1 MPMMGRMDK
10 AFRDYD
16 LDQEFLLPP
25 NLRDWL
31 PEDHLA
37 LFISDVVDGLDL
49 SAILGTY
56 GSRDG
61 RGQPPYHPRMMVKLL
76 IYAYCIGKP
85 SSRKIEQATHDE
97 VPFRVLAAGQH
108 PDHDTLSSFRQQ
120 HLKALAGLFL
130 QVLNLC
136 RKAGL
141 VKLGHVALDGT
152 KIKANASKHKA
163 MSYDRMGE
171 KEKQLE
177 EEVARLLKE
186 AEVVN
191 AAEDAVH
198 GKGKRGDELPPELAR
213 RQSRLKKIKEARAAL
228 EAEARERAAAEAE
241 EVKRNLAERAKKEQ
255 ESGRK
260 MPGRPPQMPDVENA
274 VPDPKAQRNFT
285 DPESKIMKDGA
296 SKSFKQCYNAQAVV
310 DSAHQI
316 ILVPTVT
323 QDPNDKK
330 QLVPNLC
337 EVKKNVGQM
346 PDAASADTG
355 YFSEAAVQDERLK
368 GVELYVPPDR
378 QKHGNAP
385 DAPVAAVE
393 AVEAVVPEAQSQSVA
408 VKPAKKSTSPQSE
421 CAKTMREKLQSAAG
435 QALYKMRKAIVEPV
449 FGQIKERRGFRR
461 FSFRGLEKV
470 SAEWTLIALTHNLLK
485 LFKAKTA

>member
-1 MPMMGRMDK
+1 MPMMERMDK
-10 AFRDYD
+10 TFRDYD

-37 LFISDVVDGLDL
+37 LFVSDVVEGLDL
-49 SAILGTY
+49 AAILESYAT
-56 GSRDG
+56 RDG
-61 RGQPPYHPRMMVKLL
+61 RGQPPYHPRMRVKLL

-108 PDHDTLSSFRQQ
+108 PDHDTLSEFRKQ
-120 HLKALAGLFL
+120 HLQALAGLFL

-163 MSYDRMGE
+163 LSYDRMGE

-186 AEVVN
+186 AESVD
-191 AAEDAVH
+191 AAEDAIQ
-198 GKGKRGDELPPELAR
+198 GKGKRGDPLSRVKGPPELAR
-213 RQSRLKKIKEARAAL
+213 RQSRLKKIKEAKAAL
-228 EAEARERAAAEAE
+228 EAEAREQAAAEAE
-241 EVKRNLAERAKKEQ
+241 EVKRNLAERAKKAE
-255 ESGRK
+255 ELGHK
-260 MPGRPPQMPDVENA
+260 MGGRPPQMPDVVNA

-296 SKSFKQCYNAQAVV
+296 SKSFEQSYNAQAAV
-310 DSAHQI
+310 DSANQI
-316 ILVPTVT
+316 ILAAEVT
-323 QDPNDKK
+323 KEPNDKE
-330 QLVPNLC
+330 QWVPMMGKV
-337 EVKKNVGQM
+337 EENVGQW
-346 PDAASADTG
+346 PDAASADAG
-355 YFSEAAVQDERLK
+355 FFSEAAVQDESLK
-368 GVELYVPPDR
+368 SVELYVPPDR
-378 QKHGNAP
+378 QKHGSAP
-385 DAPVAAVE
+385 DAAVGPEDAQAQPVAG
-393 AVEAVVPEAQSQSVA
+393 
-408 VKPAKKSTSPQSE
+408 KPAKKSTPPQSE
-421 CAKTMREKLQSAAG
+421 CARTMREKLQSVAG
-435 QALYKMRKAIVEPV
+435 QAIYKMRKAIVEPV

>member
-1 MPMMGRMDK
+1 MDK
-10 AFRDYD
+10 TFRDYD

-31 PEDHLA
+31 PEGHLA

-49 SAILGTY
+49 SAILESYGT
-56 GSRDG
+56 RDG

-108 PDHDTLSSFRQQ
+108 PDHDTLSAFRQQ

-163 MSYDRMGE
+163 MSYDRMSE

-186 AEVVN
+186 AEAVD

-213 RQSRLKKIKEARAAL
+213 RQSRLKKIKEAKAAL

-241 EVKRNLAERAKKEQ
+241 EVKLKLAERAKKEV
-255 ESGRK
+255 ELGHK
-260 MPGRPPQMPDVENA
+260 MGGRPPQMPDVENA

-296 SKSFKQCYNAQAVV
+296 SKSFEQCYNAQAAV
-310 DSAHQI
+310 DSANQI
-316 ILVPTVT
+316 ILAAEVT
-323 QDPNDKK
+323 QEPNDKE
-330 QLVPNLC
+330 QLVPVMGKV
-337 EVKKNVGQM
+337 EENVGQM
-346 PDAASADTG
+346 PDAASADSG
-355 YFSEAAVQDERLK
+355 FFSEAAVQDESLK

-378 QKHGNAP
+378 QKHGSASA
-385 DAPVAAVE
+385 APVVGAESE
-393 AVEAVVPEAQSQSVA
+393 ASVAPVEAVVPEAQGQSVA
-408 VKPAKKSTSPQSE
+408 GKPAKKSTSPQSE

-435 QALYKMRKAIVEPV
+435 RAIYKMRKAIVEPV

>member
-1 MPMMGRMDK
+1 MPMMERMEK
-10 AFRDYD
+10 TFRDYD

-31 PEDHLA
+31 PEGHLA

-49 SAILGTY
+49 SAILESYGT
-56 GSRDG
+56 RDG

-108 PDHDTLSSFRQQ
+108 PDHDTLSEFRKQ

-163 MSYDRMGE
+163 MSYDRMSE

-177 EEVARLLKE
+177 EEIARLLKE
-186 AEVVN
+186 AEATD
-191 AAEDAVH
+191 AAEDALH

-213 RQSRLKKIKEARAAL
+213 RQSRLKKIKEAKAAL

-241 EVKRNLAERAKKEQ
+241 LVKLKLAERAKKEE

-260 MPGRPPQMPDVENA
+260 PGGRPPQMPDVENA

-296 SKSFKQCYNAQAVV
+296 SKSFEQCYNAQAAV
-310 DSAHQI
+310 DSANQI
-316 ILVPTVT
+316 ILAASAT
-323 QDPNDKK
+323 QDANDKE
-330 QLVPNLC
+330 QLVPVMGKV
-337 EVKKNVGQM
+337 EENVGQM
-346 PDAASADTG
+346 PDAASADSG
-355 YFSEAAVQDERLK
+355 FFSEAAVQDESLK

-378 QKHGNAP
+378 QKHGSAP
-385 DAPVAAVE
+385 DAAVGPEDAPIAPDAQAQPVAG
-393 AVEAVVPEAQSQSVA
+393 
-408 VKPAKKSTSPQSE
+408 KPAKKTTSPQSE

-435 QALYKMRKAIVEPV
+435 RAIYKMRKAIVEPV

-485 LFKAKTA
+485 LFKARTA

>member
-1 MPMMGRMDK
+1 MPMMERMDK
-10 AFRDYD
+10 TFREYD

-31 PEDHLA
+31 PEGHLA
-37 LFISDVVDGLDL
+37 LFISDVVEGLDL
-49 SAILGTY
+49 SAILEAYAT
-56 GSRDG
+56 RDG
-61 RGQPPYHPRMMVKLL
+61 RGQPPYHPRMMAKLL
-76 IYAYCIGKP
+76 LYAYCIGKP

-108 PDHDTLSSFRQQ
+108 PDHDTLSEFRKQ
-120 HLKALAGLFL
+120 HLQALAGLFL

-186 AEVVN
+186 AESVD
-191 AAEDAVH
+191 AAEDALH

-213 RQSRLKKIKEARAAL
+213 RQSRLKKLKEAKAAL
-228 EAEARERAAAEAE
+228 EAEARAQAAAEAE
-241 EVKRNLAERAKKEQ
+241 EVKRKLAERAKKE
-255 ESGRK
+255 EELGHK
-260 MPGRPPQMPDVENA
+260 LGGRPPQMPDVEKA
-274 VPDPKAQRNFT
+274 VPEPKAQRNFT
-285 DPESKIMKDGA
+285 DPESKIMKDGV
-296 SKSFKQCYNAQAVV
+296 SKSFEQSYNAQAAV
-310 DSAHQI
+310 DSANQI
-316 ILVPTVT
+316 ILAAEVT
-323 QDPNDKK
+323 QEPNDKE
-330 QLVPNLC
+330 QLVPMMGKVA
-337 EVKKNVGQM
+337 ENVGQL
-346 PDAASADTG
+346 PDAASADAG
-355 YFSEAAVQDERLK
+355 FFSEAAVQDESLK
-368 GVELYVPPDR
+368 SVELYVPPDR
-378 QKHGNAP
+378 QKHGSAP
-385 DAPVAAVE
+385 DAAVGPDVPTAPDAQALPVAG
-393 AVEAVVPEAQSQSVA
+393 Q
-408 VKPAKKSTSPQSE
+408 PAKKSTSPQSK
-421 CAKTMREKLQSAAG
+421 CATTMREKLKSVAG

-485 LFKAKTA
+485 LFKAKMA